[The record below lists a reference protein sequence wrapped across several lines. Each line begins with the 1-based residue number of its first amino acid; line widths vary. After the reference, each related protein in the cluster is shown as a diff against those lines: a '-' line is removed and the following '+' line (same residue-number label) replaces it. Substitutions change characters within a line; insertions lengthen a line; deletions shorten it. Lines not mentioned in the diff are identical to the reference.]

1 MINESFQNIT
11 DIIKDLVTNTQLDIM
26 VDANKKLI
34 NLYYNKCKN
43 ISDNYKQGNKLIDY
57 LAMELKNSFSNL
69 KGFSVRNLKYMKAFY

>member
-43 ISDNYKQGNKLIDY
+43 ISDNYK
-57 LAMELKNSFSNL
+57 
-69 KGFSVRNLKYMKAFY
+69 